1 MKVKVVQDSVIFISE
16 LTMLELEKAMKFAS
30 ESTML
35 YKKSEDG
42 KKKEPVCA
50 IAYAD
55 EGSVTEHGIV
65 FDSTTDEGKLCTTIL
80 CGEGTAPH
88 CKSVD
93 KKACISEQ
101 FSGLILNMNALE
113 KQIKDALEAKKEE
126 IKKASEAV
134 EVVNI

>member
-1 MKVKVVQDSVIFISE
+1 MKIKVVQDSVIFISE
-16 LTMLELEKAMKFAS
+16 LTLVELEKAMKFAS
-30 ESTML
+30 DSTML

-65 FDSTTDEGKLCTTIL
+65 FDSTTDEGNLCTTIL

-88 CKSVD
+88 CESAD
-93 KKACISEQ
+93 KKACISEK

-113 KQIKDALEAKKEE
+113 KQIKDALKEKKEE

-134 EVVNI
+134 EVINI